1 MLEKPVPVYRSIFV
15 FCFLFG
21 LASAV
26 AGAAPAAEPAPAT
39 PALKGYH
46 AQGGQGSAVY
56 EVSIEG
62 TIDLGLAAFVERIVE
77 NAREGDRII
86 LRIKT
91 FGGRVDA
98 AVRIR
103 DALLGVKAVTV
114 AYVDRRAI
122 SAGALITLACD
133 TIIMSEGAS
142 IGAATPVQG
151 GGPGGE
157 MKPTSEKVV
166 SYMRAE
172 IRATAEAKGRRAD
185 VAEAM
190 VDADIEVKGISEKG
204 KLLTLTSKQ
213 ALEINFVDA
222 VAPSYEA
229 ALQLLNLAEA
239 ETVKTETH
247 WAEKIARILTDP
259 SISSLLMSFGFIGL
273 LMELY
278 TPGFGIGGIIGV
290 TCLSLFFLG
299 QYAAHLAGW
308 EEAIILGVGVLLMG
322 LEIFVL
328 PGFGVAGILGICFL
342 LVGFVMGM
350 IEFGI
355 PLEIAFELGYAQE
368 TFSLVATRLAIT
380 VVVCLVAAAFIMRRL
395 PKMKAAKWM
404 ILDKVTADEDGFVST
419 PKTFEGLLGA
429 RGTASS
435 DLRPSGIAD
444 FDGRRFDVQTQGGF
458 ISSGAEIEVIDVD
471 GTRLLVK
478 QVDSDSDSE

>member
-1 MLEKPVPVYRSIFV
+1 MPVYRSIFLL
-15 FCFLFG
+15 CFIFG
-21 LASAV
+21 LVSAV
-26 AGAAPAAEPAPAT
+26 AGAAPSAEALPADT
-39 PALKGYH
+39 GLKGYH
-46 AQGGQGSAVY
+46 EQGGQGSAVY
-56 EVSIEG
+56 EVSIDG
-62 TIDLGLAAFVERIVE
+62 TIDLGLAAFVERI
-77 NAREGDRII
+77 ADKAKEGDRII
-86 LRIKT
+86 VRIKT

-122 SAGALITLACD
+122 SAGALITLACA

-151 GGPGGE
+151 GAPGAE
-157 MKPTSEKVV
+157 AKPTSEKVV

-190 VDADIEVKGISEKG
+190 VDADIEVKGLSEKG

-213 ALEINFVDA
+213 ALEVKVADA
-222 VAPSYEA
+222 LAPSYEA
-229 ALQLLNLAEA
+229 ALQLLNLGEA

-247 WAEKIARILTDP
+247 WAEKISRILTDP

-278 TPGFGIGGIIGV
+278 TPGFGVGGIIGV

-308 EEAIILGVGVLLMG
+308 EEAIILGVGVLLMA
-322 LEIFVL
+322 LEILVL
-328 PGFGVAGILGICFL
+328 PGFGVAGILGLGFL

-368 TFSLVATRLAIT
+368 TFTLVATRLAIT
-380 VVVCLVAAAFIMRRL
+380 VVVGLVAAAFIMRRL

-419 PKTFEGLLGA
+419 PKNFEGLLGA
-429 RGTASS
+429 RGWASS

-444 FDGRRFDVQTQGGF
+444 FEGRRFDVQTQGGF

-478 QVDSDSDSE
+478 QVDSRSDSE